1 MSDPIAVEEMSQEQ
15 YNEAR
20 VAGEVDETG
29 HAVESDELNDEP
41 DTYVKPAEGVKPE
54 GEERPEAPPKRPW
67 AKEEGDGTQGGIP
80 NARWAANRIAIK
92 TKDQELEEARAQ
104 IAALQAKAQPA
115 EQEITDPDQL
125 DRSKFVDGEGNF
137 NGPAYLAAREAIVKK
152 QAVAEIRAEIQ
163 AKEQERQVSEL
174 VGSYVSA
181 VQEEAKTNP
190 EIIDAVRHLDQFG
203 PMMHPAVATLLMKLP
218 PAVSF
223 EVACNEEYIA
233 QLVNGNPVESIALLG
248 ELKAMVKARGA
259 QAAPAAQAQAAPQ
272 VAAFKPSGAAQPQA
286 KHVPKVVG
294 GGGTGRKDPEQETQD
309 EYNRRRLREMRG

>member
-1 MSDPIAVEEMSQEQ
+1 MSDPVAVEEMTQEQ

-29 HAVESDELNDEP
+29 HSVESDADELNDEP
-41 DTYVKPAEGVKPE
+41 EVYVKPE
-54 GEERPEAPPKRPW
+54 GEAKPEGQPTEQPKRPW
-67 AKEEGDGTQGGIP
+67 TAKEGEDGTQGGIP
-80 NARWAANRIAIK
+80 NARWAANRVALK

-104 IAALQAKAQPA
+104 IAAMQSRIPQ
-115 EQEITDPDQL
+115 EQEITDPSQIDKA
-125 DRSKFVDGEGNF
+125 KFVKEDGSFDGD
-137 NGPAYLAAREAIVKK
+137 GYLAARDEVVTRNLERRFEEK
-152 QAVAEIRAEIQ
+152 QRVETHQREVAT
-163 AKEQERQVSEL
+163 L
-174 VGSYVSA
+174 VNNYATA

-203 PMMHPAVATLLMKLP
+203 PAMHPAVATMLMKLP

-248 ELKAMVKARGA
+248 ELKAQVKARGS
-259 QAAPAAQAQAAPQ
+259 QPVPAAKGPAP
-272 VAAFKPSGAAQPQA
+272 VAAFKPSGAPAQV

-309 EYNRRRLREMRG
+309 EYNRRRLREVRG

>member
-1 MSDPIAVEEMSQEQ
+1 MTQEQ

-29 HAVESDELNDEP
+29 RALEADELNDEP
-41 DTYVKPAEGVKPE
+41 DVYVKPADEAKPE
-54 GEERPEAPPKRPW
+54 DKPAEQQKRPW
-67 AKEEGDGTQGGIP
+67 TPKEGEDGTQGGIP
-80 NARWAANRIAIK
+80 NARFAATRIELREEKRA
-92 TKDQELEEARAQ
+92 LEEARAQ
-104 IAALQAKAQPA
+104 LAAMQSRIPQ
-115 EQEITDPDQL
+115 EQEITDPNQI
-125 DRSKFVDGEGNF
+125 DRSKFVNEAGEF
-137 NGPAYLAAREAIVKK
+137 DGPAYLAARDEVLTRNIERRFEEK
-152 QAVAEIRAEIQ
+152 QRVETHQREVA
-163 AKEQERQVSEL
+163 SL
-174 VGSYVSA
+174 VNNYAAA

-203 PMMHPAVATLLMKLP
+203 PSMHPAVATMLMKLP

-248 ELKAMVKARGA
+248 ELKAQVKAR
-259 QAAPAAQAQAAPQ
+259 AAQPTPVATPAP
-272 VAAFKPSGAAQPQA
+272 VAAFKPSGAAPAQV

-309 EYNRRRLREMRG
+309 EYNRRRLREMSR